1 MPSAAGV
8 LIVTGGGRGIGAAV
22 ARLAGARG
30 YAVAV
35 NYVQDEQ
42 AARDVVRD
50 LERADA
56 HALAVRGDVADE
68 ADVLRLFD
76 ETVRA
81 LGPVTALVNN
91 AGISGRPGRLDA
103 LSADAL
109 ARVLGVNVAGTIL
122 CAREAV
128 RRMSRRHGGPGGAV
142 VNVSSAAARLGGP
155 GEWVHY
161 AASKGAVESFTVGLA
176 REVAAEGIRVNA
188 VRPGLIETE
197 IHARA
202 GDPGRVTRLAPTVP
216 MARPGTAGEVAEAI
230 VWLLS
235 PAASYV
241 TGTILDVGGGR

>member
-1 MPSAAGV
+1 MPSGGAV
-8 LIVTGGGRGIGAAV
+8 LIVTGGGRGIGAEV

-35 NYVQDEQ
+35 NYVRDE
-42 AARDVVRD
+42 ASARAVVRD

-56 HALAVRGDVADE
+56 RACAIHGDVADE

-76 ETVRA
+76 EAARA

-91 AGISGRPGRLDA
+91 AGVSGRPGRLDA
-103 LSADAL
+103 LAASEL
-109 ARVLGVNVAGTIL
+109 SRVLGVNVAGTVL

-128 RRMSRRHGGPGGAV
+128 RRMSTRHRGTGGAI

-161 AASKGAVESFTVGLA
+161 AASKGAVESFTIGLA
-176 REVAAEGIRVNA
+176 REVAAEDIRVNA
-188 VRPGLIETE
+188 VRPGLIATE
-197 IHARA
+197 IHAAA
-202 GDPGRVTRLAPTVP
+202 GDPERVSRLAPTVP
-216 MARPGTAGEVAEAI
+216 MARGGTAGEVAEAI
-230 VWLLS
+230 LWLLS

-241 TGTILDVGGGR
+241 TGAILDVGGGR